1 MTNERSAAPD
11 VVIVGASVAGLEALL
26 ALREL
31 AGDRAR
37 LTLVAPDAEFV
48 DRPMTVAEPFG
59 LGRARRHPIEPIAS
73 GVGAKFVGSSI
84 REVRAADRRILLRGG
99 GAVSY
104 DTLVLAP
111 GARRL
116 PPFDHSITVGE
127 PRWGEAMRE
136 VVAGVERGEIRRVAF
151 IAPTSIGWTLPL
163 YELALL
169 TARTA
174 RRSQVEAEIVLI
186 AREERPLAVFG
197 AQPST
202 IARHWLRSSGVEFIG
217 DTSVDVQPGL
227 VTLEPGHRALPV
239 DAVVALPLV
248 RGPRIE
254 GLPADRFGFIPV
266 DSHGRVRGL
275 RGVYCAGDATDFR
288 VKQGGLAAQQA
299 DAVAAHIAAGLG
311 AAVTPAP
318 FSPVLRGM
326 LFTGGDPQFLRTR
339 DLADAEEGTTS
350 LAPLWWPPTKIAGR
364 YLAPHLLGGDAK
376 DVFAPPPGGFADID
390 IEVGATT
397 EPEEATAGG

>member
-1 MTNERSAAPD
+1 MTRELSSNAVTD

-37 LTLVAPDAEFV
+37 LTLVAPEPDFV

-59 LGRARRHPIEPIAS
+59 LGSARRHPVEPIAAD
-73 GVGAKFVGSSI
+73 VGANLVRSSVS
-84 REVRAADRRILLRGG
+84 EVRAAEQRVLLRGG
-99 GAVSY
+99 GDLSY

-111 GARRL
+111 GARSM

-127 PRWGEAMRE
+127 PRWGEAMRD
-136 VVAGVERGEIRRVAF
+136 VVRRVERGDIRRIAF

-163 YELALL
+163 YELAML
-169 TARTA
+169 TALTA
-174 RRSQVEAEIVLI
+174 RRSQVEADVVLI

-197 AQPST
+197 TQPST
-202 IARHWLRSSGVEFIG
+202 SASHWLRNSGVEFIG
-217 DTSVDVQPGL
+217 DTSADVQPGV

-248 RGPRIE
+248 RGPQME

-266 DSHGRVRGL
+266 DSHGRVSGL
-275 RGVYCAGDATDFR
+275 RDVYAAGDATDFR
-288 VKQGGLAAQQA
+288 IKQGGLAAQQA
-299 DAVAAHIAAGLG
+299 DAVAAHIAARLG
-311 AAVTPAP
+311 ASVTPAP

-326 LFTGGDPQFLRTR
+326 LFSGGEPQFLRTR
-339 DLADAEEGTTS
+339 DIDDAGEGTAS

-364 YLAPHLLGGDAK
+364 YLAPYLLGGEPNA
-376 DVFAPPPGGFADID
+376 VFAPPPGGFTDVD
-390 IEVGATT
+390 VDVGV
-397 EPEEATAGG
+397 EEEAPAAR